1 MVEHIADPA
10 ADTAD
15 AVSNAV
21 VTPEAS
27 LFLREILEKAL
38 TNPAGM
44 VPRWFAHSWAML
56 ANILMNDYLNGWNSA
71 GPAELRKAEDA
82 VHNALALNPNCAF
95 AYHAQGLIHRAKGEH
110 EQALDVFQ
118 QALGQD
124 SGFARAHAQIGNQ
137 KILLGQEDAAQQHLD
152 QAINLNPYHPA
163 TGYFYWAKGRA
174 YFQQE
179 KWADAITWLAKSVKA
194 LPTVWYN
201 RCYLAA
207 AQDSAGD
214 AANKAQAQNTIQ
226 DFLNDQR
233 FGKPILVRAL
243 ASLQPNSNNSPKV
256 AAARKRVYDF
266 LKQF

>member
-124 SGFARAHAQIGNQ
+124 FGLCSCPRSNWQSKDPPRAGGRGATTSGSSDKPEPLSSGHWIL
-137 KILLGQEDAAQQHLD
+137 LLGQGSRILSTGEMGRRDHLVGEID
-152 QAINLNPYHPA
+152 EGLAHSLVQPLLL
-163 TGYFYWAKGRA
+163 GGRA
-174 YFQQE
+174 
-179 KWADAITWLAKSVKA
+179 
-194 LPTVWYN
+194 
-201 RCYLAA
+201 R
-207 AQDSAGD
+207 
-214 AANKAQAQNTIQ
+214 
-226 DFLNDQR
+226 
-233 FGKPILVRAL
+233 
-243 ASLQPNSNNSPKV
+243 
-256 AAARKRVYDF
+256 
-266 LKQF
+266 